1 VRVDSGVVSG
11 TEITPL
17 YDPMVAKLIVWDAD
31 RERATRRMLR
41 ALQEYE
47 VEGVKTLI
55 PFHKAIMA
63 SEQWANGETCRDLIE
78 DKDWL
83 KALAFE
89 PAPAAEDDGPE
100 LEERT
105 YTVEVSGKRFD
116 VVVHGEPLAAGVAA
130 PANGAVRSAPK
141 RERGLGSRPPGGGGG
156 DTLASPLQG
165 NVWKVLVEQG
175 AEVEEGALVCI
186 IEAMKMENEIYAH
199 KAGTIAELAVQ
210 EGGAVK
216 SGDTIAVIKS
226 AE

>member
-1 VRVDSGVVSG
+1 
-11 TEITPL
+11 
-17 YDPMVAKLIVWDAD
+17 MVAKLIVWDAD

-41 ALQEYE
+41 ALKEYE

-55 PFHKAIMA
+55 GFHEAIMA
-63 SEQWANGETCRDLIE
+63 SEQWAKGETCRDLIE
-78 DKDWL
+78 DKKWL
-83 KALAFE
+83 KGLAVE
-89 PAPAAEDDGPE
+89 APAPAAEDGPE
-100 LEERT
+100 LEERA

-116 VVVHGEPLAAGVAA
+116 VVVHGEAIAAAA
-130 PANGAVRSAPK
+130 PASANGAARTAPR
-141 RERGLGSRPPGGGGG
+141 RERKGGGGSASGG

-186 IEAMKMENEIYAH
+186 IEAMKMENEIFAH

-216 SGDTIAVIKS
+216 SGDPIAVIKS

>member
-1 VRVDSGVVSG
+1 
-11 TEITPL
+11 
-17 YDPMVAKLIVWDAD
+17 MVAKLIVWDAD

-41 ALQEYE
+41 ALEEYE
-47 VEGVKTLI
+47 IEGVKTLI

-63 SEQWANGETCRDLIE
+63 SKQWADGETCRDLIE

-83 KALAFE
+83 KELAFE
-89 PAPAAEDDGPE
+89 AAPASGDDDGPE

-116 VVVHGEPLAAGVAA
+116 VVVHGEAIAAAAA
-130 PANGAVRSAPK
+130 PAANGAAAKAAPR
-141 RERGLGSRPPGGGGG
+141 RERKSGGGGGGGG

-186 IEAMKMENEIYAH
+186 IEAMKMENEIFAH
-199 KAGTIAELAVQ
+199 KAGKIAELAVQ

>member
-1 VRVDSGVVSG
+1 MRVDSGVVSG

-41 ALQEYE
+41 ALEEYE

-63 SEQWANGETCRDLIE
+63 SEQWAKGETCRDLIE

-83 KALAFE
+83 KQLAFE
-89 PAPAAEDDGPE
+89 AAPASGEDEPE

-116 VVVHGEPLAAGVAA
+116 VVVHGEPIAAGR
-130 PANGAVRSAPK
+130 GAGQRRRPQRRPSA
-141 RERGLGSRPPGGGGG
+141 S
-156 DTLASPLQG
+156 ASP
-165 NVWKVLVEQG
+165 
-175 AEVEEGALVCI
+175 AAAAAAAATRSPRRCR
-186 IEAMKMENEIYAH
+186 A
-199 KAGTIAELAVQ
+199 T
-210 EGGAVK
+210 
-216 SGDTIAVIKS
+216 SGRSWSSRAPRSRRARSS
-226 AE
+226 ASSRR